1 MSRVT
6 SVEQKSYFFHLAKP
20 FMHFFFLIPGFISRT
35 GSKSAAL
42 VQQDNLVGFIMLYN
56 CKDSPRFA
64 VSYRVHI
71 IFSYLFRA
79 KQHFVVTVVFKML
92 PFFCKQNLKKV

>member
-6 SVEQKSYFFHLAKP
+6 SVEQKSYFFHLEKP
-20 FMHFFFLIPGFISRT
+20 FMHFFLIPGFISRT
-35 GSKSAAL
+35 GSQSAAL

-71 IFSYLFRA
+71 IFSCLFRA
-79 KQHFVVTVVFKML
+79 KQHFVVTFLVKLL
-92 PFFCKQNLKKV
+92 PFFCKQNRKKV